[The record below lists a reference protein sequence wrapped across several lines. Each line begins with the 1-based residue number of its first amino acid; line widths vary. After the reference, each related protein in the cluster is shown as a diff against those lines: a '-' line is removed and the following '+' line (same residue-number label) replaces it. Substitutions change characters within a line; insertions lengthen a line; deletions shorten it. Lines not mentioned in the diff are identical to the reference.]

1 MVESALFITTLHWYG
16 PATAEE
22 CWGRAS
28 VQPRTKALCSAERET
43 LAVSKCACIS
53 DESNGLL
60 EFCDGAVLALLK
72 ANVCVFLLYFFPV
85 LTHFLVLVTEML
97 SSL

>member
-1 MVESALFITTLHWYG
+1 M
-16 PATAEE
+16 
-22 CWGRAS
+22 
-28 VQPRTKALCSAERET
+28 QPRTKALCSAERET

>member
-1 MVESALFITTLHWYG
+1 M
-16 PATAEE
+16 
-22 CWGRAS
+22 
-28 VQPRTKALCSAERET
+28 QPRTKALCSAERET
-43 LAVSKCACIS
+43 LAVSECACIS

>member
-1 MVESALFITTLHWYG
+1 M
-16 PATAEE
+16 
-22 CWGRAS
+22 
-28 VQPRTKALCSAERET
+28 QPRTKALCSAERET

-72 ANVCVFLLYFFPV
+72 ANVCVCVCFCCIFFLCLHISWFWLQKCCLLYS
-85 LTHFLVLVTEML
+85 TGI
-97 SSL
+97 